1 MSEYA
6 KIWQRIWDDPD
17 FVALPLQTQAVY
29 FMLISDPGRTNAGLL
44 PLTIN
49 RWTRCSAATTPD
61 TIRGILNELSAR
73 NFIVVDWDHEELLIR
88 TFIRNDQGYQHPNIH
103 KSMLRAVAKT
113 RSSVLK
119 SVLAEEL
126 LRLPHHS
133 CIKQTHEAADM
144 LVKDLKQSRP
154 DPIEIPSQSDPEPN
168 AILRVEGCYVS
179 REVNNLQ
186 PSTSNPQPPL
196 SGGAGGAP
204 PEPEPDATPTRK
216 NGTRLQ
222 PGWKP
227 TKPTIQ
233 AMKTER
239 PDVDLQA
246 EHRKFID
253 HWTAKTGRDAT
264 KLDWDATWR
273 NWIRNARGTRTP
285 TPTNGKP
292 HKMRTLAELTQE
304 TAAEENRNTQKELP
318 A

>member
-61 TIRGILNELSAR
+61 VIRGILNELSAR

-103 KSMLRAVAKT
+103 KSVLRAVVKT

-126 LRLPHHS
+126 LRLPDHS
-133 CIKQTHEAADM
+133 GIKATREAADM
-144 LVKDLKQSRP
+144 LVKDLKQSRH
-154 DPIEIPSQSDPEPN
+154 DPIEIPSRSHPDAN

-179 REVNNLQ
+179 KEVHNLQ

-196 SGGAGGAP
+196 QGGAGGALATT
-204 PEPEPDATPTRK
+204 ENTDTPDTPTRK
-216 NGTRLQ
+216 KGTRLQ
-222 PGWKP
+222 PEWKP
-227 TKPTIQ
+227 TKATIQ

-239 PDVDLQA
+239 PDVNLQT

-253 HWTAKTGRDAT
+253 YWTAKTGRDAT

-273 NWIRNARGTRTP
+273 NWIRNAKPTQHNGTTISKTDQGIAETQALKQHYTP
-285 TPTNGKP
+285 QG
-292 HKMRTLAELTQE
+292 ELT
-304 TAAEENRNTQKELP
+304 
-318 A
+318 